1 VELAN
6 TPEAPYVAVIFT
18 SLRSGEDGEGYE
30 ATDADLLDL
39 VHEQPGFLGVEALD
53 DGVAGIS
60 VSYWATNDDAL
71 AWKQVSEHVAAQRL
85 GRERWY
91 AAYRVRVATV
101 DRDYGHA

>member
-1 VELAN
+1 MFIAD
-6 TPEAPYVAVIFT
+6 TPATPYVAVVFT
-18 SLRSGEDGEGYE
+18 SLRSGDDGEEYE
-30 ATDADLLDL
+30 STDARLLEL
-39 VHEQPGFLGVEALD
+39 VREQPGFLGVEALD

-71 AWKQVSEHVAAQRL
+71 AWKEVSEHVAAQRL

-101 DRDYGHA
+101 DREYGLG